1 MKNILKT
8 SSLMIGLLLIDA
20 KISTSSACTD
30 EERQEYQNCQQS
42 CVNAGSGTVGCDFGC
57 WFYGLIYGCLW
68 GAEKENSQFKN
79 YLDDSTFKKF
89 LGEKIIQTQGKKV
102 TPQDFSNAYEEYQEF
117 VKAEQ
122 GSTTQKSDQDKE
134 NTPSHDEKPE
144 SAPSHDEKSESTP
157 SLPEKVDSSKKRP

>member
-20 KISTSSACTD
+20 KLSIISACTD
-30 EERQEYQNCQQS
+30 EERQEYQNCEQA

-57 WFYGLIYGCLW
+57 WIYGLVYGCLS
-68 GAEKENSQFKN
+68 GNEEENRQFKK

-89 LGEKIIQTQGKKV
+89 LGEKIIQMQGKKV

-117 VKAEQ
+117 VKSGQE
-122 GSTTQKSDQDKE
+122 STNKKSNQDKE
-134 NTPSHDEKPE
+134 NTPSQN
-144 SAPSHDEKSESTP
+144 EKSESTP
-157 SLPEKVDSSKKRP
+157 SLPEKEDSSKKRP